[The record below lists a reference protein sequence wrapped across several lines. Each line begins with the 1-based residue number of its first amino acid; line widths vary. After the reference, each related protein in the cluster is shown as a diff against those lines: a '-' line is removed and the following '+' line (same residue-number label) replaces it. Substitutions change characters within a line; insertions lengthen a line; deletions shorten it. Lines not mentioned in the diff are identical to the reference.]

1 MRSYHAGV
9 GSTITLENG
18 SERITAELYSRDGLD
33 MLTNLWIKAAAEHRL
48 MYEPT
53 WLGRPIIQFPT
64 DIVMIQELLW
74 KVRPDVVIETGVA
87 HGGSLV
93 LSASILELIGKGKVI
108 GVDIE
113 IRPQNRAAIEAH
125 PLKHR
130 IELIEGSS
138 VADDTLRKVRESVAG
153 VQGVMVF
160 LDSNHAQAHVLKEL
174 ELYAPLVTPGS
185 YLVAHDGAQAW
196 VWDIPRGKPE
206 WKDDH
211 PLNAIHQFVAT
222 HPEFRIDPH
231 WTRLGITSSP
241 DGFLQ
246 RRAAA
251 EMTGRKS

>member
-1 MRSYHAGV
+1 MKNHIARTGATLTLDNAG
-9 GSTITLENG
+9 
-18 SERITAELYSRDGLD
+18 ERTTVDLYSRDGLD
-33 MLTNLWIKAAAEHRL
+33 LITNLWIKVAAEHRL

-53 WLGRPIIQFPT
+53 WLGRPIIQFAT

-74 KVRPDVVIETGVA
+74 KIRPDVVIETGVA

-93 LSASILELIGKGKVI
+93 LSASILELIGKGKVV

-113 IRPQNRAAIEAH
+113 IRPHNREAIETH

-130 IELIEGSS
+130 VELIEGSS
-138 VADDTLRKVRESVAG
+138 IAPDTLSRVRQAISGAGSVL
-153 VQGVMVF
+153 VF
-160 LDSNHAQAHVLKEL
+160 LDSNHTQAHVLKEL

-211 PLNAIHQFVAT
+211 PLNAIHQFLAV
-222 HPEFRIDPH
+222 HPEFQIDPH

-241 DGFLQ
+241 DGYL
-246 RRAAA
+246 RRLDAA
-251 EMTGRKS
+251 EAVGETA